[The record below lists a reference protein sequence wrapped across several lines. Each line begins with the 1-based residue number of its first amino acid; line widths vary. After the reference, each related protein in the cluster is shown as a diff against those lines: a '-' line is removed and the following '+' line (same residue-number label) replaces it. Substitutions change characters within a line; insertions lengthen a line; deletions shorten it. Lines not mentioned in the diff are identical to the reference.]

1 MGYGKRA
8 IQLLKNYYE
17 GKFTSLNENMD
28 QSEDENGLF
37 HFIDKL
43 LFLIQPTL

>member
-17 GKFTSLNENMD
+17 GKFTSLNENID
-28 QSEDENGLF
+28 ESEEENGLF
-37 HFIDKL
+37 IDFIEVNNWV
-43 LFLIQPTL
+43 